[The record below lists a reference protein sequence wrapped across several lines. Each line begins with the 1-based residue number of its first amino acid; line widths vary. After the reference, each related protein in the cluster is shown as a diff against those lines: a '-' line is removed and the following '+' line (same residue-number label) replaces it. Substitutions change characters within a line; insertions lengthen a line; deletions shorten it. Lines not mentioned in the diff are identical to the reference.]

1 MECNMFNTPVT
12 IFVGL
17 GFPTE
22 VRTVSEAYALLSEW
36 PLSKKQPTHAM
47 ALKACKAA
55 LWGDVEA
62 ETARSLFVAFARKH
76 DALPPDCEHVPGRA
90 DLTGRIIPAP
100 VVNDRRPT

>member
-36 PLSKKQPTHAM
+36 PLSKKEPTHAM

-76 DALPPDCEHVPGRA
+76 DALAPDFEHVPGQA